1 MTTCGF
7 SVPSKVQIL
16 YLHFVAFSAFSEDF
30 GGSTSLR
37 RGEPRFEVN
46 CGYLESV
53 ALELIMGVH
62 WRYNPLILTNP
73 TGHSSGQV
81 CCGVI
86 YQVEEYIDIYIY
98 IIICIY
104 IMYILILYIFF
115 HKTKRI

>member
-53 ALELIMGVH
+53 ALELIMGVSLAVQPIDPNKPNGTFKRPSLLRSH
-62 WRYNPLILTNP
+62 I
-73 TGHSSGQV
+73 SSYR
-81 CCGVI
+81 I
-86 YQVEEYIDIYIY
+86 Y
-98 IIICIY
+98 
-104 IMYILILYIFF
+104 
-115 HKTKRI
+115 